1 MPYILQVMQSQA
13 LVFISV
19 RYQTQL
25 QSFTIQPVLIARIRK
40 KNYNYQKI
48 LYFYLKS
55 IQFLT
60 NMQKLNLHKILKIII
75 NNSKQNRLYGIAFFE
90 Y

>member
-1 MPYILQVMQSQA
+1 M
-13 LVFISV
+13 
-19 RYQTQL
+19 
-25 QSFTIQPVLIARIRK
+25 IARIRK